1 MSDAPEQA
9 APPVN
14 QPQTVIHP
22 TPATDPQPAAQ
33 SEPMNLTQP
42 PAAQAPA
49 PPVAPP
55 AAPAAPSEEDDILID
70 LDELKPS
77 GKKVRVDGK
86 IITLG
91 QPTTEQL
98 LDLIKLGKKLEGQT
112 RENYDIDD
120 LGEALKKVAEIVRT
134 LAPELAEYQFNI
146 VQALALINTL
156 QGMAMPDK
164 LKQLHKRGVTPA
176 ELPKD
181 EAS

>member
-9 APPVN
+9 TPPVE

-22 TPATDPQPAAQ
+22 TPATDPQPAAP

-49 PPVAPP
+49 QP

-77 GKKVRVDGK
+77 GKKVRVNGT

-134 LAPELAEYQFNI
+134 LAPELKDYQFNI

-164 LKQLHKRGVTPA
+164 LKQLQKRGVTPA

>member
-1 MSDAPEQA
+1 MSDTQDQQT
-9 APPVN
+9 PPVA
-14 QPQTVIHP
+14 QPETVVHP
-22 TPATDPQPAAQ
+22 TPATDPQPAAP
-33 SEPMNLTQP
+33 SEPMNLT
-42 PAAQAPA
+42 

-55 AAPAAPSEEDDILID
+55 AAPPAAPPQEDEDDVLID
-70 LDELKPS
+70 LDELRPS
-77 GKKVRVDGK
+77 GKKVRVNGK

-112 RENYDIDD
+112 RDNYNIDD
-120 LGEALKKVAEIVRT
+120 LGEALKQVADIART
-134 LAPELAEYQFNI
+134 LAPELNDYQFNI

-164 LKQLHKRGVTPA
+164 LKQLQKRGVTPA
-176 ELPKD
+176 EVKKD